1 MLELDH
7 KPAMPYLLSLLPS
20 QSEEEKLKSQ
30 PLVVKLHL
38 SPHPLGSPCVNVL
51 GGSKSRGAV
60 AIDPLVFPGGLT
72 TGTKV
77 EFAKVNGSYLPS
89 LKLPQIGEQVHVQL
103 EALFPHP
110 EEHVNQ
116 SGAISNPKQQLSKSL
131 PQITKERKEFQG
143 IQTGLFSGGSEG
155 GFLVGDGGATPWLC
169 RIAGSRVQLKVTGHQ
184 SGERRVPI
192 TMKPVHP
199 INLTR
204 HYAQIEAE
212 SRLVKIRSY
221 LKAQGLYLGKR
232 VVQLD
237 SGETK
242 TIPVLR
248 QDPKAL
254 QTRNRASKTAR
265 EQQRERQAALKSQLN
280 QAEPIPSYAEWLLSN
295 KQSPRSASQQ
305 EESGRTRLS
314 DSQERLG
321 KAHYESLPPQDRWLL
336 NYYPATEKL
345 ILQNKLSTLPYRNQ
359 SVQRGTQKFG
369 FRAKERLARNRLTR
383 TGFRAGGF
391 RLINALASLKRRNSR
406 LRKPRPP
413 KMDRLTVIKEIMD
426 FRKRELSKR
435 KVMESPNLED
445 SGNEEAL
452 KLDTGTNQGEKS
464 GEASNP

>member
-1 MLELDH
+1 
-7 KPAMPYLLSLLPS
+7 MPYLLSLLPP

-30 PLVVKLHL
+30 PLVAKLHL
-38 SPHPLGSPCVNVL
+38 SPHPLGSPCINVL

-60 AIDPLVFPGGLT
+60 AIDPVVFPGGLT

-77 EFAKVNGSYLPS
+77 EFAKVNESYLPS

-110 EEHVNQ
+110 EEHVDQ
-116 SGAISNPKQQLSKSL
+116 PRAISNPKQLLSKSL
-131 PQITKERKEFQG
+131 PQITKERTEFQG
-143 IQTGLFSGGSEG
+143 IQMGLFSGGSEG
-155 GFLVGDGGATPWLC
+155 GFLVGEGGAIPWLC

-184 SGERRVPI
+184 SGVRRVPI
-192 TMKPVHP
+192 TMKPIHP

-221 LKAQGLYLGKR
+221 LKAQGLFLGRR
-232 VVQLD
+232 VVQLE

-265 EQQRERQAALKSQLN
+265 EQERERQAALKSQLN

-305 EESGRTRLS
+305 ESGRTRLS
-314 DSQERLG
+314 ESRERLG
-321 KAHYESLPPQDRWLL
+321 KAQYESLPPQDRWVL

-345 ILQNKLSTLPYRNQ
+345 ILQNKLSALPYRNQ
-359 SVQRGTQKFG
+359 SVQRGARKFG

-391 RLINALASLKRRNSR
+391 RLINALVSSKRRNSR
-406 LRKPRPP
+406 LRKPRPT
-413 KMDRLTVIKEIMD
+413 KMDRLTLMKEIME
-426 FRKRELSKR
+426 FRKREPGKR
-435 KVMESPNLED
+435 KVTESPILED
-445 SGNEEAL
+445 SGNEEPL
-452 KLDTGTNQGEKS
+452 KLDTGTNQGAKT
-464 GEASNP
+464 GKASHS